1 MNEKLI
7 EIKTKTAVLLDKVK
21 SYRQEL
27 KGDMY
32 NIYGEIVLMINDM
45 LIDLKRY
52 DDMNYS
58 CKLILDNIY
67 QRLYVLFRIFDY
79 SHLKV
84 DSFNLMGDINELILE
99 SEVK

>member
-7 EIKTKTAVLLDKVK
+7 DIKIKTAVLLDKVK

-79 SHLKV
+79 FHLKV

-99 SEVK
+99 SEVE